1 MAEDNPLIAFSG
13 EVECLNATWSLD
25 GGRRLELR
33 ICGEAFGRN
42 HPFKRFQQK
51 RNGHVG
57 TRFKASFA
65 RISTGECVGM
75 MELMLCAWKDS
86 SSIGQSV
93 TFWLDDEPETH
104 PFCGC
109 QPRRGQI
116 PGDQFALVLV
126 EINDDEQPIDQRR
139 ESAITERSARGGDGR
154 DVPRG
159 GVDQEP
165 HGDGGRPRA
174 PAQPGPGDTRPARA
188 AKKLSSSA
196 HLLLISPMFCQYLKE
211 TKPNLVKSWTPE
223 IARKY
228 AKRLIEVESL
238 SDLDRDAKAVER
250 YHALVGRPFQR
261 WAHQDPR

>member
-1 MAEDNPLIAFSG
+1 MAADNPLIAFSG

-93 TFWLDDEPETH
+93 TFCALTTVTWLPVSAMS
-104 PFCGC
+104 F
-109 QPRRGQI
+109 
-116 PGDQFALVLV
+116 FAAA
-126 EINDDEQPIDQRR
+126 
-139 ESAITERSARGGDGR
+139 SASST
-154 DVPRG
+154 VN
-159 GVDQEP
+159 
-165 HGDGGRPRA
+165 
-174 PAQPGPGDTRPARA
+174 A
-188 AKKLSSSA
+188 A
-196 HLLLISPMFCQYLKE
+196 
-211 TKPNLVKSWTPE
+211 
-223 IARKY
+223 
-228 AKRLIEVESL
+228 
-238 SDLDRDAKAVER
+238 
-250 YHALVGRPFQR
+250 
-261 WAHQDPR
+261 